1 MNKLKQYKLSD
12 LYEMSSGISTK
23 KEQAGHGA
31 SFVSFGTV
39 YNNYFLPFE
48 LQEKMDTSEYEQE
61 KYSIKKGDIFLTR
74 TSETINELAM
84 SSVALKDYPNATYSG
99 FTKRLRPLQ
108 NDITYDKYMG
118 FYLRSIFFRKT
129 MTNNAV
135 LTTRASFNEEIFSY
149 LDLYLPDFET
159 QVRNGD
165 LLYLLNEKIEIN
177 NKINSELEAMA
188 KTLYDYWFVQFD
200 FPNEEGKPYKSSGGA
215 MEWNEELKR
224 EIPVGCEVIKLDSI
238 FEFEKGVE
246 PGSSEYS
253 ETSINEDYVKF
264 YRVGDIHS
272 DSELYIDSSVKN
284 YTMVNENNVIVT
296 FDGSVGK
303 LGFGLKGAISGG
315 LRKIYDKNNK
325 YSNALIYIIFCDER
339 IIATIHKYSTG
350 SILLHASSSIEHLVI
365 PFYESKYIEK
375 KKIVNPIF
383 DKMVKNKLENQ
394 ELASL
399 RDWLLP
405 MLMNGQVS
413 VK

>member
-1 MNKLKQYKLSD
+1 MSKLKKYKLSD

-31 SFVSFGTV
+31 PFVSFGTI
-39 YNNYFLPFE
+39 YNNYFLPHE
-48 LQEKMDTSEYEQE
+48 LNEKMNTSETEQE

-74 TSETINELAM
+74 TSETIDELAM
-84 SSVALKDYPNATYSG
+84 SSVALKNYPNATYSG

-108 NDITYDKYMG
+108 SNITYDKYMG
-118 FYLRSIFFRKT
+118 FYLRSVFFRKT

-149 LDLYLPDFET
+149 LYLYLPDFEI
-159 QVRNGD
+159 QVKNGN
-165 LLYLLNEKIEIN
+165 LLYLLNEKIELN

-224 EIPVGCEVIKLDSI
+224 EIPVGWEVEELGKIAEIYQPKTIS
-238 FEFEKGVE
+238 EKEMEKDGKYYVFGANGV
-246 PGSSEYS
+246 
-253 ETSINEDYVKF
+253 
-264 YRVGDIHS
+264 
-272 DSELYIDSSVKN
+272 
-284 YTMVNENNVIVT
+284 
-296 FDGSVGK
+296 VGK
-303 LGFGLKGAISGG
+303 YNNYNHENSEIVVTCRGNTCGNITRTYPFSWITGNAMVIQLKLKNVNNEFIFQL
-315 LRKIYDKNNK
+315 LRNIN
-325 YSNALIYIIFCDER
+325 
-339 IIATIHKYSTG
+339 IHKVITG
-350 SILLHASSSIEHLVI
+350 SAQPQITRANLSPVKVVI
-365 PFYESKYIEK
+365 PPKELLNEFSSQVSSNVGKRL
-375 KKIVNPIF
+375 KIVE
-383 DKMVKNKLENQ
+383 ENQ

-413 VK
+413 VE

>member
-1 MNKLKQYKLSD
+1 MNKLKKYKLSD

-165 LLYLLNEKIEIN
+165 LLYLLNEKIELN
-177 NKINSELEAMA
+177 KKINSELEAMA

-200 FPNEEGKPYKSSGGA
+200 FPNEEGKPYKSSGGD

-224 EIPVGCEVIKLDSI
+224 EIPVGWEVK
-238 FEFEKGVE
+238 
-246 PGSSEYS
+246 
-253 ETSINEDYVKF
+253 
-264 YRVGDIHS
+264 
-272 DSELYIDSSVKN
+272 EL
-284 YTMVNENNVIVT
+284 
-296 FDGSVGK
+296 F
-303 LGFGLKGAISGG
+303 
-315 LRKIYDKNNK
+315 
-325 YSNALIYIIFCDER
+325 
-339 IIATIHKYSTG
+339 
-350 SILLHASSSIEHLVI
+350 
-365 PFYESKYIEK
+365 
-375 KKIVNPIF
+375 
-383 DKMVKNKLENQ
+383 
-394 ELASL
+394 
-399 RDWLLP
+399 
-405 MLMNGQVS
+405 
-413 VK
+413 